1 MQTKVGRFTKE
12 QALDKLLQKT
22 RGNTAVCTKIWN
34 FLVPKFDTDGT
45 LFWSARLEAEVDKS
59 KKHSLKQTERINK
72 RWAKESGNTAVL
84 PVYRNGISIS
94 IEDKI
99 KESFDPIYLEQEKMK
114 WPQLD
119 FKFQFDAFCTKVR
132 GSPEVYAKHNSL
144 RLAFQKQLREAKQAP
159 QKKKDYKY

>member
-1 MQTKVGRFTKE
+1 
-12 QALDKLLQKT
+12 
-22 RGNTAVCTKIWN
+22 
-34 FLVPKFDTDGT
+34 
-45 LFWSARLEAEVDKS
+45 
-59 KKHSLKQTERINK
+59 
-72 RWAKESGNTAVL
+72 
-84 PVYRNGISIS
+84 
-94 IEDKI
+94 
-99 KESFDPIYLEQEKMK
+99 MK